1 MSEILRLY
9 KYKSLLSGRRVLTA
23 GQLAAQL
30 EISRATLKRDL
41 AKLRDQFH
49 LPVRFDRDRGGY
61 YLDSDNKVHEL
72 PGLWLEREDLAAL
85 CAIQHLAGQLQP
97 GVAGGKLDS
106 IGSALT
112 GLMRK
117 HGIEPASISRRTRIL
132 HARKR
137 RVASAHLDAV
147 NEATVMRRRMR
158 ITHFHRERGEIST
171 REISPQKIVLYR
183 DNWYLAAW
191 CHLRDALRFFAI
203 DAFREV
209 EVLDAPCMDM
219 EPGRIDEMLTA
230 SYGGF
235 TGKPKGWAVLRFTS
249 LRARWVSDEIWHPRQ
264 ISKDFPDGSL
274 ELRVPYADERELVG
288 DILRF
293 GADVVVIE
301 PQPLRA
307 RVQKML
313 LAAAA
318 RYVEAPQ

>member
-41 AKLRDQFH
+41 AKLRDQFQ
-49 LPVRFDRDRGGY
+49 LPIRFDRDRGGY
-61 YLDSDNKVHEL
+61 FLDHENRVHEL
-72 PGLWLEREDLAAL
+72 PGLWLEREDLATL
-85 CAIQHLAGQLQP
+85 CALQHLAGQLQP
-97 GVAGGKLDS
+97 GVAGGKLDA

-117 HGIEPASISRRTRIL
+117 HGIEAPSIARYTRIL

-147 NEATVMRRRMR
+147 NEATLTRRRLR
-158 ITHFHRERGEIST
+158 ITHFHRERGETSV
-171 REISPQKIVLYR
+171 REVSPQKVILYR

-191 CHLRDALRFFAI
+191 CHLREALRVFAVDAL
-203 DAFREV
+203 REV
-209 EVLDAPCMDM
+209 EVQPTSCLDM
-219 EPGRIDEMLTA
+219 EHGRVDEALTA

-235 TGKPKGWAVLRFTS
+235 AGKPKGWAVLRFTPY
-249 LRARWVSDEIWHPRQ
+249 RARWVADEIWHPRQ
-264 ISKDFPDGSL
+264 VSRNLPDGSL
-274 ELRVPYADERELVG
+274 ELRVPFSDERELVG

-293 GADVVVIE
+293 GADVLVLE
-301 PQPLRA
+301 PQPLKA
-307 RVQKML
+307 AVQKML
-313 LAAAA
+313 LGAAA
-318 RYVEAPQ
+318 RYVEAVL